1 MIDGIKLQDLIKFS
15 LDPNSIEIKEGDKVS
30 VSIVKPL
37 DNGMFL
43 VNVRGRLLTANFQ
56 SLPQLSRFTAEVIK
70 TDPVLELRLIPK
82 DVKIDENLFQI
93 KTEILRFDKKAV
105 VEILDRYGIRIDPK
119 DLTVEVVKKVV
130 RDSGI
135 FYENKIVNAE
145 NLKDDVKYNL
155 FQKNDTESVGQL
167 TKLQVITILAGLE
180 AFLPIKSDDPD
191 MEDLEIMVKKG
202 KQVSVTIKTHFSK
215 IGDMLI
221 YIRDTGYGFVDCVIK
236 SEMDISK
243 EIGEI
248 KIEGVRLSWKKLDK
262 EEFDR
267 VDPIKD
273 AIGNISSIGILA

>member
-1 MIDGIKLQDLIKFS
+1 MIDGIKLQYLIKFS

-43 VNVRGRLLTANFQ
+43 VNVRGRLLAANFQ

-105 VEILDRYGIRIDPK
+105 VEILDRYGVRIDPK